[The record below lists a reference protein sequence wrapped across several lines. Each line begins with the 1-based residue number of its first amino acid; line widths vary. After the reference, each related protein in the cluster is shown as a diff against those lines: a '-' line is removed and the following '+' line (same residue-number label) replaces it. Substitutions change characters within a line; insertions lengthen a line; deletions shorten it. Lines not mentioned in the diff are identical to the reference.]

1 MNNVERLDR
10 LEDALVSLIDLVID
24 LSDPTGTRA
33 RDNYAKPRLLEFRQA
48 VVAER
53 GSGNGPSPV

>member
-10 LEDALVSLIDLVID
+10 LEDAVVCLIDIVID

-53 GSGNGPSPV
+53 QRTQ